1 MAGPRGEGATYN
13 SPVTIDCG
21 RLWTPA
27 GIGGLNGANSYSGNG
42 PVQCGHCPYRTG
54 QASNGQRARTGLAC
68 TPTQGRQHMSKK
80 LDKRAVRDLLNL
92 GWSEEAIV
100 ALFIGTRARQIR
112 RLIER
117 QG

>member
-1 MAGPRGEGATYN
+1 MVTVIGETPLTGYYVN
-13 SPVTIDCG
+13 GSPVVPWPWSCPV
-21 RLWTPA
+21 RLLPVLHWT
-27 GIGGLNGANSYSGNG
+27 GN
-42 PVQCGHCPYRTG
+42 
-54 QASNGQRARTGLAC
+54 QRAAC
-68 TPTQGRQHMSKK
+68 EDWPRLHPLEGRQHMSKK

-117 QG
+117 EG